1 MVSVWSGDA
10 LSKRYRGISPADHF
24 SSHSHLTFLSF
35 SSNRVLR
42 IVLAVRRDSSP
53 HLSLPS
59 RLLHHRPPRTA
70 WPWITGA
77 ACMLQGPSR
86 VPWKP
91 AEQRIAQ
98 PTPLT
103 ASVPKWVPASFL
115 CGQPT
120 PRLCL
125 ERALS
130 EWDTRYRLKWGYYK
144 STLLIVTTI
153 QVFLFN
159 WAVTFSHVVLFVCV
173 TIVPPNTKIIPPVI
187 TDSVATSLSQKHTLR
202 ECVKAAFFCLS
213 SSLCKNYQTVF
224 YETVERW
231 SAGKERTH

>member
-130 EWDTRYRLKWGYYK
+130 EWDTRYRLKWGYYR

-159 WAVTFSHVVLFVCV
+159 WAVTFSHFV
-173 TIVPPNTKIIPPVI
+173 
-187 TDSVATSLSQKHTLR
+187 SFLSR
-202 ECVKAAFFCLS
+202 S
-213 SSLCKNYQTVF
+213 D
-224 YETVERW
+224 
-231 SAGKERTH
+231 